1 MEKDVLTKLK
11 MNSREE
17 AVKFL
22 KSLITETPQPV
33 LLRSWRAE
41 MFLLVQC
48 CACWMD
54 GILEY
59 KQREQVGMLTWGR
72 WIIWGHSQHKI

>member
-22 KSLITETPQPV
+22 KSLITETPQPCPLCNGKLDYLHKKAKKSNCDWICTV
-33 LLRSWRAE
+33 CGERY
-41 MFLLVQC
+41 
-48 CACWMD
+48 D
-54 GILEY
+54 TIKIL
-59 KQREQVGMLTWGR
+59 KQLNKG
-72 WIIWGHSQHKI
+72 